1 MWLIAAVHI
10 RWDKNR
16 LQIPQKHLLEVE
28 LVHGLRLGQ
37 LEQDQKLLTACPN
50 EINVFSIQFEWY
62 LQIDW
67 QLRSFRCRFLLGRLR
82 VGHNLAGSG
91 VCRLLL
97 QYLLAKSVNGL
108 LPQANLDLIKQALE
122 YVDVGDVVNS
132 KNFNRD
138 AVLFAAEGSRSLL
151 FKLFGVG
158 GVFELLG
165 LLGAEGGEGLDVREP
180 KDVALGY
187 LLRAEGVVAL
197 DVTAG
202 VFLISLST
210 QG

>member
-1 MWLIAAVHI
+1 M
-10 RWDKNR
+10 
-16 LQIPQKHLLEVE
+16 
-28 LVHGLRLGQ
+28 
-37 LEQDQKLLTACPN
+37 
-50 EINVFSIQFEWY
+50 
-62 LQIDW
+62 
-67 QLRSFRCRFLLGRLR
+67 
-82 VGHNLAGSG
+82 GHNLAGSG